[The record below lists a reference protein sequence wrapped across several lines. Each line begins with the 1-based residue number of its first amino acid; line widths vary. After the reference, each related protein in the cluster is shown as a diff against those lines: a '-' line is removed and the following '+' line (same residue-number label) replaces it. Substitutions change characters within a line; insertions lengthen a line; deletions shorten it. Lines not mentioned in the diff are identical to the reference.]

1 MTYDSAT
8 WGAFALVLTAVP
20 FLRHYRDAPDVP
32 TPSLSLRAVFAGIWV
47 SPRANPDFAWAFG
60 GRLLVNL
67 AREPKWAIDSLKA
80 AIAQD
85 PEDAYAHYLLGAA
98 YWNSGS
104 PAQSESDYLAAMN
117 GADTRRDALHE
128 LTRAM
133 LDAHKVTKARKYVD
147 LLNKEYPKFAPGWM
161 TRGSVLLGQG
171 INGDEVTRALRK
183 FAATADPNDFRQ
195 MQDLQRVRAMLKTID
210 KAAAASTR

>member
-1 MTYDSAT
+1 MA
-8 WGAFALVLTAVP
+8 
-20 FLRHYRDAPDVP
+20 
-32 TPSLSLRAVFAGIWV
+32 
-47 SPRANPDFAWAFG
+47 
-60 GRLLVNL
+60 
-67 AREPKWAIDSLKA
+67 SLKA

-104 PAQSESDYLAAMN
+104 PAQSEADYLAAMK

-128 LTRAM
+128 LARAM
-133 LDAHKVTKARKYVD
+133 LSAHKLSKARKYVD

-183 FAATADPNDFRQ
+183 FAATADPNDFEQ
-195 MQDLQRVRAMLKTID
+195 MQELRHVQGMLKAIGNAPTVAP
-210 KAAAASTR
+210 K